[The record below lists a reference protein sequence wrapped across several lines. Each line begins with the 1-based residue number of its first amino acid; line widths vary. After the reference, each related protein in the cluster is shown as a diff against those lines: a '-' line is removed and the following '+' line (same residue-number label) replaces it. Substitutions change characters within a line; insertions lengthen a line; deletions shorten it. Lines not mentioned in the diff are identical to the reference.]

1 MAGLTIMNTGF
12 KKLNKSLQSPFAHPY
27 PPVMDTANYIC
38 EEIKKNVKSSFAD
51 ELIFLTSK
59 YSKIQTSQKQALDKM
74 TPLGRA
80 LVLSG
85 PSYSPLAG
93 KVFDKVDGRIQ
104 AYNKWEALV
113 AGNMIWNHKSVII
126 QLQNSQK
133 WACDSTTGLKF
144 MYDIWS
150 NIHYGFVGRFVG
162 FTEFELIN
170 GAGYAQI
177 CDNKKPLWEWT
188 TAYVVNRFVDIG
200 DADILGGFDDAE
212 DTQAIKVGF
221 SLYNKFGKAAFAL
234 TSQDIIN
241 EILSFYYNDK
251 PIHVAKCEYHR

>member
-1 MAGLTIMNTGF
+1 MGASKHTTSG
-12 KKLNKSLQSPFAHPY
+12 KLLLP
-27 PPVMDTANYIC
+27 
-38 EEIKKNVKSSFAD
+38 
-51 ELIFLTSK
+51 
-59 YSKIQTSQKQALDKM
+59 
-74 TPLGRA
+74 
-80 LVLSG
+80 
-85 PSYSPLAG
+85 
-93 KVFDKVDGRIQ
+93 
-104 AYNKWEALV
+104 
-113 AGNMIWNHKSVII
+113 GNMIWDHKSVII

>member
-1 MAGLTIMNTGF
+1 
-12 KKLNKSLQSPFAHPY
+12 
-27 PPVMDTANYIC
+27 
-38 EEIKKNVKSSFAD
+38 
-51 ELIFLTSK
+51 
-59 YSKIQTSQKQALDKM
+59 M
-74 TPLGRA
+74 TPLGRT

-85 PSYSPLAG
+85 PSFSPFAG
-93 KVFDKVDGRIQ
+93 KVLDKVDGRIQ
-104 AYNKWEALV
+104 AYNKWKALV
-113 AGNMIWNHKSVII
+113 AGNMMWDHKSAII

-177 CDNKKPLWEWT
+177 CDNKKSLWEWT
-188 TAYVVNRFVDIG
+188 TAYVANRFVDIG

-212 DTQAIKVGF
+212 DTQAIKAGF
-221 SLYNKFGKAAFAL
+221 SLYNKFGKAVFAL
-234 TSQDIIN
+234 TLQDIIN
-241 EILSFYYNDK
+241 AILSLYYKGK
-251 PIHVAKCEYHR
+251 PIHVTKCEYHK